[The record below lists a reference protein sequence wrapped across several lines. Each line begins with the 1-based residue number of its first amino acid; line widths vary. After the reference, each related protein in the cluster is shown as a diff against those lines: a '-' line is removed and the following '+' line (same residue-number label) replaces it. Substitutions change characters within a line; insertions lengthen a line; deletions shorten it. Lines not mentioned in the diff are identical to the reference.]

1 MIAPL
6 NQVAQYERV
15 RFNEGLHGK
24 RTRYMGFSQ
33 EADDAWNELQEG
45 ESLVPVSVG
54 NEKRWNS

>member
-6 NQVAQYERV
+6 KQIAQYERV

-33 EADDAWNELQEG
+33 EADDAWSELQEG
-45 ESLVPVSVG
+45 KSLVTVSVWSVRG
-54 NEKRWNS
+54 YDD